1 MNDVNFQHF
10 RCRVIEPDEARTAGH
25 QHVLL
30 VMAQTFDVDGA
41 TVLCE
46 PSIVGQR
53 SGVPD
58 LVVVDPYS
66 GVHVI
71 EVKGVT
77 LDAVRSVQ
85 PGGAIEI
92 EYDSGRRRDPVKQAR
107 NAMFDIRDVASRH
120 FGGDLNAV
128 FEHWV
133 VFPQIKR
140 DEWEAKFGE
149 LIAGRRE
156 VLFRDDLESSGLVG
170 RLRERATS
178 RLGGGD
184 ANGGTLLVPPKQM
197 DSLMAAF
204 GDSAV
209 LAPVDPAPPVA
220 ASEGSLGEHLA
231 DRHGEYRAL
240 TEQQQ
245 RLASQDWNEGPRLV
259 RGVAGSGK
267 TVVLAAQMARML
279 ARRHGE
285 TRSLFER
292 EGERPVRILAV
303 CFNRTLVPFIRERIE
318 AAWGQR
324 RDEPLPAESL
334 EVVHFNGLMWQL
346 SEEGFVR
353 YQRIADRRSAGDRAR
368 SYLSDLTHD
377 PDRLRERGYDAVF
390 VDEGQDFHEDEYR
403 ILLHLCGRSAN
414 GHPRMFVFYDD
425 AQNLYGHTRPTWKD
439 LGLEVRGRSVVMD
452 RAFRNTRQII
462 EPAFNVLVGSHAADP
477 DRVGTRGF
485 ADLQTLVEKKL
496 VREGDA
502 GRHVRVDFATRE
514 GDTVM
519 FRRHVRAAD
528 ETASIVDRVKV
539 LLDVEALRAHEVL
552 ILVRRRERA
561 EEVKRA
567 LAASVGGGRVRFAAA
582 DGNKDQPAIQ
592 TGVLTVSTVASAK
605 GYDAPYVLLA
615 SAHEFAG
622 DIEGRASFYVGCT
635 RAREWLEV
643 HAAGE
648 SAVTREFERAL
659 DGVGGG

>member
-1 MNDVNFQHF
+1 VAEAVEEAHPDRAADIYVSVANAIAAETKPKTYPRAGALLKHVRSLLEKSGREQDWPAIIEDFWNEHRRKWRLMKVLDGVVAASAIDSAGSADRHAAARSVRIRPSKRATDLMPGVGLGSEEPTGVVAGLQRGRSLARRIANVIQPASSRGQEAIRSTLPTSRWREEAF
-10 RCRVIEPDEARTAGH
+10 RHPVVVAVSSIRRRVDRGGQSFVTSQSAVLPGRVIEPDEARTAGH

-71 EVKGVT
+71 EVKAVT

-133 VFPQIKR
+133 VFPQIER

-149 LIAGRRE
+149 LIAGRRD

-197 DSLMAAF
+197 DSQMAAV

-259 RGVAGSGK
+259 RRVAGSGK

-279 ARRHGE
+279 ARRPGE

-318 AAWGQR
+318 AA
-324 RDEPLPAESL
+324 
-334 EVVHFNGLMWQL
+334 
-346 SEEGFVR
+346 
-353 YQRIADRRSAGDRAR
+353 
-368 SYLSDLTHD
+368 
-377 PDRLRERGYDAVF
+377 
-390 VDEGQDFHEDEYR
+390 
-403 ILLHLCGRSAN
+403 
-414 GHPRMFVFYDD
+414 
-425 AQNLYGHTRPTWKD
+425 
-439 LGLEVRGRSVVMD
+439 
-452 RAFRNTRQII
+452 
-462 EPAFNVLVGSHAADP
+462 
-477 DRVGTRGF
+477 
-485 ADLQTLVEKKL
+485 
-496 VREGDA
+496 
-502 GRHVRVDFATRE
+502 
-514 GDTVM
+514 
-519 FRRHVRAAD
+519 
-528 ETASIVDRVKV
+528 
-539 LLDVEALRAHEVL
+539 
-552 ILVRRRERA
+552 
-561 EEVKRA
+561 
-567 LAASVGGGRVRFAAA
+567 
-582 DGNKDQPAIQ
+582 
-592 TGVLTVSTVASAK
+592 
-605 GYDAPYVLLA
+605 
-615 SAHEFAG
+615 
-622 DIEGRASFYVGCT
+622 
-635 RAREWLEV
+635 
-643 HAAGE
+643 
-648 SAVTREFERAL
+648 
-659 DGVGGG
+659 

>member
-1 MNDVNFQHF
+1 M
-10 RCRVIEPDEARTAGH
+10 
-25 QHVLL
+25 
-30 VMAQTFDVDGA
+30 
-41 TVLCE
+41 
-46 PSIVGQR
+46 
-53 SGVPD
+53 
-58 LVVVDPYS
+58 
-66 GVHVI
+66 
-71 EVKGVT
+71 
-77 LDAVRSVQ
+77 
-85 PGGAIEI
+85 
-92 EYDSGRRRDPVKQAR
+92 
-107 NAMFDIRDVASRH
+107 
-120 FGGDLNAV
+120 
-128 FEHWV
+128 
-133 VFPQIKR
+133 
-140 DEWEAKFGE
+140 
-149 LIAGRRE
+149 
-156 VLFRDDLESSGLVG
+156 
-170 RLRERATS
+170 
-178 RLGGGD
+178 
-184 ANGGTLLVPPKQM
+184 
-197 DSLMAAF
+197 
-204 GDSAV
+204 
-209 LAPVDPAPPVA
+209 
-220 ASEGSLGEHLA
+220 
-231 DRHGEYRAL
+231 
-240 TEQQQ
+240 
-245 RLASQDWNEGPRLV
+245 
-259 RGVAGSGK
+259 
-267 TVVLAAQMARML
+267 
-279 ARRHGE
+279 
-285 TRSLFER
+285 
-292 EGERPVRILAV
+292 
-303 CFNRTLVPFIRERIE
+303 
-318 AAWGQR
+318 
-324 RDEPLPAESL
+324 
-334 EVVHFNGLMWQL
+334 HFNGLMWQL

-403 ILLHLCGRSAN
+403 ILLHLCGRSAD

-425 AQNLYGHTRPTWKD
+425 AQNLYRHTRPTWKN
-439 LGLEVRGRSVVMD
+439 LGLAVRGRSVVMD

-462 EPAFNVLVGSHAADP
+462 EPAFNVLVGSHAPDP

-485 ADLQTLVEKKL
+485 ADLRMLVEKKL

-539 LLDVEALRAHEVL
+539 LRDVEALRAHEVL

-582 DGNKDQPAIQ
+582 EGNKDQPAIQ

-622 DIEGRASFYVGCT
+622 DIERRASFYVGCT